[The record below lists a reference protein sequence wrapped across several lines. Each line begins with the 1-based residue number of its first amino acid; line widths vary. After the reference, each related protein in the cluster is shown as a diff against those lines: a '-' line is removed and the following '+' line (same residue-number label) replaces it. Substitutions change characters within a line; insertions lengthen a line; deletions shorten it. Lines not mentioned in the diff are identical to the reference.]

1 MSQTP
6 TTNLIP
12 SIYLKEYDIN
22 SLNFLTSPNKS
33 YEFHLK
39 EFAFIEELGSGR
51 FGIVRKYRHL
61 PSDQMLAIKV
71 NLESL
76 RQKVNLNRM
85 KEDLQKIK
93 IQSGATPGNITFHRF
108 KHCSCGGNL
117 SWQLRL
123 RPSAEAIGAWRISNH
138 TVVHHLPNHPA
149 VGNI

>member
-6 TTNLIP
+6 ITNLIP

-76 RQKVNLNRM
+76 RQKVEPNRIE
-85 KEDLQKIK
+85 KEFQKIQVQ
-93 IQSGATPGNITFHRF
+93 IDFH
-108 KHCSCGGNL
+108 
-117 SWQLRL
+117 
-123 RPSAEAIGAWRISNH
+123 
-138 TVVHHLPNHPA
+138 
-149 VGNI
+149 